1 MKIISLTVVI
11 LWFVVAAG
19 TLRKA
24 ITGEI
29 FFAPCLGDLKKDTPT
44 ELQPRV

>member
-19 TLRKA
+19 TVKKA

-29 FFAPCLGDLKKDTPT
+29 FFAPCLGDLKKDTPI
-44 ELQPRV
+44 ELQQAV